1 MDVGRPSRTA
11 MAVARARADHQLADE
26 PRIFTDPYA
35 RAIVG
40 ESDPASGEFDR
51 GLDPGLVR
59 RRRLFIAARSRFADD
74 TVIAAVADGTRQ
86 VVVLG
91 AGLDT
96 SAFRGTDPDVRFFEV
111 DHPGTQRWKRHRL
124 AAAGIELPATLT
136 FVPLD
141 FETSTLDDGLAKAGF
156 DHGRAAVFVW
166 LGVVMYLTKPSITG
180 TWRYIADQGGGALLV
195 MDYMYPPS
203 ESSQRMRERAARVA
217 ASGEPWLSW
226 FTPDEI
232 HGELRAA
239 GFTVVVDYPASAVLN
254 RYLDE
259 KVSVPS
265 DTGAVLSARTT
276 T

>member
-11 MAVARARADHQLADE
+11 MAVARARADHQSADE

-40 ESDPASGEFDR
+40 ESDPTSGDFDR

-74 TVIAAVADGTRQ
+74 TVAAAVAAGTRQ
-86 VVVLG
+86 VVILG
-91 AGLDT
+91 AGL
-96 SAFRGTDPDVRFFEV
+96 AE
-111 DHPGTQRWKRHRL
+111 
-124 AAAGIELPATLT
+124 
-136 FVPLD
+136 
-141 FETSTLDDGLAKAGF
+141 AGF
-156 DHGRAAVFVW
+156 DHGHAAVFVW

-232 HGELRAA
+232 HGELTAA
-239 GFTVVVDYPASAVLN
+239 GLTVVDDYPASAVLN
-254 RYLDE
+254 RYLE
-259 KVSVPS
+259 VKVSVPS
-265 DTGAVLSARTT
+265 DTGAVLAARSVT
-276 T
+276 